1 MKSDSEVWSQLDKLF
16 DEKNHP
22 EWRHHIQ
29 QMLSPQ
35 VDLEN
40 LSRSCKTLFSL
51 HSMNLDKGGKN
62 KALGYGMLATY
73 CYIHLGRMAPAIA
86 MLDSLKPI
94 KAPSSLIESLE
105 KDLSTHFS
113 KEKSKTKASS
123 AQPQKTSAEHTEIKS
138 TIEREF
144 KLAPS
149 DGPPIEDFSLFSGL
163 SYSEIHGLIKQ
174 SKVVE
179 LKENEILFKEGDD
192 SESFYI
198 VAEGKVELQCHN
210 GTRQTFEEGDF
221 FGELAALGNLNR
233 TGEIRA
239 KSNCK
244 LIEFEKDKLIS
255 NFVAFPQMEE
265 KILSFFHL
273 RLFLFMTSKL
283 KAFKAY
289 SRERLEE
296 FFYTMEPKQLA
307 AHQVLCKKDE
317 PSEEFYFLLSGQME
331 LQREDGQNISIYP
344 STFIGEIG
352 FIDRK
357 PRSDTVITKTTCHF
371 LVCPR
376 YMFENFQARFPD
388 IVDIMKKVS
397 SYRQAQNQKTLHSAV

>member
-16 DEKNHP
+16 DEKGHS
-22 EWRHHIQ
+22 EWRLNIK

-40 LSRSCKTLFSL
+40 LARSCKTLFSL
-51 HSMNLDKGGKN
+51 HSMNLSKGGEN

-73 CYIHLGRMAPAIA
+73 CFIHLGRMAPAIA

-94 KAPSSLIESLE
+94 KAPSSLIEILE
-105 KDLSTHFS
+105 KDLSAHFS
-113 KEKSKTKASS
+113 KEKSKTEKPP
-123 AQPQKTSAEHTEIKS
+123 AQPHKAPVEHTEMKS
-138 TIEREF
+138 SIEKEF
-144 KLAPS
+144 KLTAS

-163 SYSEIHGLIKQ
+163 SYSEVHGLVKQ
-174 SKVVE
+174 AKVVE
-179 LKENEILFKEGDD
+179 LQENEILFKEGDD

-198 VAEGKVELQCHN
+198 VAEGKVELQCSN
-210 GTRQTFEEGDF
+210 GTRETFEEGDF
-221 FGELAALGNLNR
+221 FGELAALSNLNR

-239 KSNCK
+239 KSSCK
-244 LIEFEKDKLIS
+244 LIEFEKDKLIL

-283 KAFKAY
+283 KAFQSY
-289 SRERLEE
+289 NRERLEE

-307 AHQVLCKKDE
+307 PNQILCKKGE

-331 LQREDGQNISIYP
+331 IKRENDKSLFVYP

-352 FIDRK
+352 FIGKK
-357 PRSDTVITKTTCHF
+357 PRSDTVVTKTVCHY
-371 LVCPR
+371 LACPR

-397 SYRQAQNQKTLHSAV
+397 CYRQSQNQKTIHSAI